1 MAETLM
7 ELEQQARAL
16 PPHDRARLAEVLLES
31 LQGPPLSDV
40 EAAWNREIEERIAAY
55 DRGDLQAFSAENV
68 FAENDKHISSLR
80 MKERSGGWTKQS
92 LTLLGTRARD

>member
-1 MAETLM
+1 MM
-7 ELEQQARAL
+7 S
-16 PPHDRARLAEVLLES
+16 ES

-68 FAENDKHISSLR
+68 FAEARRN
-80 MKERSGGWTKQS
+80 
-92 LTLLGTRARD
+92 TR

>member
-1 MAETLM
+1 MMSESLT

-40 EAAWNREIEERIAAY
+40 EAAWSRAIEERSRADSGNPSACART
-55 DRGDLQAFSAENV
+55 DWRG
-68 FAENDKHISSLR
+68 H
-80 MKERSGGWTKQS
+80 
-92 LTLLGTRARD
+92 RASCRIPSVG